1 MTNPDDELET
11 EPEKPSFLDT
21 FWDGFFGVGG
31 ALKRAA
37 DTGAMDKDFYAEHE
51 AYCRSIDEG
60 LGLTFWCHLI
70 DSRFGNR
77 ANFKAKLPSDE
88 HRDIV
93 DLLYYARNAFVHCAW
108 DISKLDSENQKTKLR
123 NFAGGGETCSFC
135 SVFSMSL
142 NGDRLKV
149 KGVQNIGHILNKAVE
164 NAGSE

>member
-1 MTNPDDELET
+1 MRESELQIKGEHMDSNNL
-11 EPEKPSFLDT
+11 KPL
-21 FWDGFFGVGG
+21 VRG
-31 ALKRAA
+31 AYDIQKLRIQ
-37 DTGAMDKDFYAEHE
+37 T
-51 AYCRSIDEG
+51 S
-60 LGLTFWCHLI
+60 
-70 DSRFGNR
+70 NR
-77 ANFKAKLPSDE
+77 IVANFKAKLPADE